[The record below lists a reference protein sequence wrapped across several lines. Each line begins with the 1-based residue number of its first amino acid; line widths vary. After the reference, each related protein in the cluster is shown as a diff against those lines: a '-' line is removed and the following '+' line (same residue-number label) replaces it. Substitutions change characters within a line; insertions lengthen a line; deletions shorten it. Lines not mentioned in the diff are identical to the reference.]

1 VSIPQFLTMHELVKK
16 ARQNL
21 NHNNWDYIVG
31 GTETETTLRRNRHA
45 LDALAFRPRV
55 LCDVS
60 DVDPSV
66 TFLGQ
71 KSRLPIFLAP
81 VGGLEHF
88 ADQGAV
94 DAARAAHEF
103 GVIQMLSSVCEP
115 GMEPV
120 AQGAPDGMRSFQL
133 YVHGDPDWVD
143 DILAHAISLGYTSLC
158 LTVDTAYY
166 SRRERDLAQ
175 RNIRRANVPG
185 REHQAAL
192 NWKDVDRVRAKFS
205 APLMLKG
212 IATAE
217 DAKLAVEHGVDV
229 VYISNHGGRQ
239 LDHGLGTMDILPE
252 VVEAVAG
259 RAKIAID
266 GSFNRGTDVIKGIA
280 AGADMVGIG
289 RMQCV
294 GLAAD
299 GQAGLVRYLEILETE
314 ILSCMGLLGV
324 QRLSELK
331 RSHLC
336 AAPVVADPR
345 ALSSFPLLTLEEH
358 SYY

>member
-1 VSIPQFLTMHELVKK
+1 MSTPQFLTMHELVKK

-55 LCDVS
+55 LCDVGN
-60 DVDPSV
+60 VDPST

-71 KSRLPIFLAP
+71 KSRLPVFLAP

-88 ADQGAV
+88 APEGAV
-94 DAARAAHEF
+94 TAARAAHEF

-115 GMEPV
+115 GTEPV
-120 AQGAPDGMRSFQL
+120 AKNVPDGMRSFQL
-133 YVHGDPDWVD
+133 YVHGDPAWVD
-143 DILAHAISLGYTSLC
+143 DILAHALSLGYTSLC

-185 REHQAAL
+185 REHQAVL
-192 NWKDVDRVRAKFS
+192 NWKDIERIRTKFK

-217 DAKLAVEHGVDV
+217 DAKLAMEHGVDV
-229 VYISNHGGRQ
+229 VYVSNHGGRQ

-259 RAKIAID
+259 KARIVID
-266 GSFNRGTDVIKGIA
+266 GSFNRGTDVIKAIA

-299 GQAGLVRYLEILETE
+299 GQAGLVRMLEILETE

-324 QRLSELK
+324 QRLSELN
-331 RSHLC
+331 RSYLR
-336 AAPVVADPR
+336 AAPVVTDPR
-345 ALSSFPLLTLEEH
+345 AFSSFPLLTFEEK
-358 SYY
+358 SFY

>member
-1 VSIPQFLTMHELVKK
+1 MHELVKK

-31 GTETETTLRRNRHA
+31 GTETETTLRRNRYA

-60 DVDPSV
+60 NVDPST

-71 KSRLPIFLAP
+71 KSRLPVFLAP

-88 ADQGAV
+88 ADDGAIT
-94 DAARAAHEF
+94 AARAAQEF

-115 GMEPV
+115 GLEPV
-120 AQGAPDGMRSFQL
+120 AKHAPQAMRSFQL
-133 YVHGDPDWVD
+133 YVHGDPAWVD
-143 DILAHAISLGYTSLC
+143 DILSHALSLGYTSLC

-175 RNIRRANVPG
+175 RNIRRASVPG
-185 REHQAAL
+185 REHQAAFS
-192 NWKDVDRVRAKFS
+192 WKDVARIRSKFK

-217 DAKLAVEHGVDV
+217 DAKLCVEHGVDV

-239 LDHGLGTMDILPE
+239 LDHGQGTMDILPE
-252 VVEAVAG
+252 VVEAVG
-259 RAKIAID
+259 GKAKIAID
-266 GSFNRGTDVIKGIA
+266 GSFNRGTDVIKAIA
-280 AGADMVGIG
+280 SGADMVGIG

-294 GLAAD
+294 GLGAG
-299 GQAGLVRYLEILETE
+299 GQSGLVRLLEILETE

-324 QRLSELK
+324 QRLSELN
-331 RSHLC
+331 RSYLR
-336 AAPVVADPR
+336 AAPVVTDPR
-345 ALSSFPLLTLEEH
+345 ALSSFPLLTFEEQ
-358 SYY
+358 SFY